1 MFYELGVEKRLS
13 YMENT
18 LMKGQKFRN
27 ALKGMIIGQFTL
39 EEYLNYIKNFSSLNK
54 LMMHLLL
61 DCLKDQIQLFEVS
74 IS

>member
-1 MFYELGVEKRLS
+1 
-13 YMENT
+13 MENT